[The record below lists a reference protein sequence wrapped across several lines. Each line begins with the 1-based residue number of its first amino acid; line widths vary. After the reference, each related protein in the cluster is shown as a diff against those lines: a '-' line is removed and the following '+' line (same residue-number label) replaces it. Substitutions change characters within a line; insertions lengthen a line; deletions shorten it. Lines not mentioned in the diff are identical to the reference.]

1 MGFPVLQGCG
11 EKSFIIWTII
21 LDGSGHMV
29 MILIIAT
36 KRFKDYLQTRL
47 VVYIQNDLLFCEVL
61 TEVVLEFCS
70 SKISS
75 IGNSQHLTIP

>member
-36 KRFKDYLQTRL
+36 KRFKAYLQTRL
-47 VVYIQNDLLFCEVL
+47 VVYTQNDLLFCEVL
-61 TEVVLEFCS
+61 TEVVLE
-70 SKISS
+70 K
-75 IGNSQHLTIP
+75 GNLRFLLWAIANT